1 MAKYGSN
8 SFAVSI
14 DNSSGTPVVMT
25 NYIRTIG
32 DVDIKA
38 MMAESTAFGDAWVE
52 KLATGVLEAGSI
64 TLGGYYD
71 DTASTGPDVIF
82 NDVAT
87 GPTDSTRTLLLTWG
101 GSKTTSA
108 EVWISAYK
116 RTATVGE
123 LTGFEVTLEYTGTVT
138 EA

>member
-8 SFAVSI
+8 SFIVSI
-14 DNSSGTPVVMT
+14 DNSGGTPVTMT

-38 MMAESTAFGDAWVE
+38 MMQESTAFGDAWME
-52 KLATGVLEAGSI
+52 KLSTGMLEAGSI

-71 DTASTGPDVIF
+71 DTSSTGPDAIF

-101 GSKTTSA
+101 GSKTTSG

-123 LTGFEVTLEYTGTVT
+123 LTAFEVTLEYTGTVT

>member
-8 SFAVSI
+8 SFVVSI
-14 DNSSGTPVVMT
+14 DNSGGTPVTMT
-25 NYIRTIG
+25 DYIRSIG
-32 DVDIKA
+32 DVDVKA
-38 MMAESTAFGDAWVE
+38 MMQESTAFGDAWME
-52 KLATGVLEAGSI
+52 KLATGMLEAGSI

-71 DTASTGPDVIF
+71 DTATTGPDVIF

-123 LTGFEVTLEYTGTVT
+123 LTAFEVTLEYTGTVT

>member
-14 DNSSGTPVVMT
+14 DNSSGSPVVMT

-32 DVDIKA
+32 DVDVKA

-52 KLATGVLEAGSI
+52 KLATGVREAGSL

-82 NDVAT
+82 NDVAS

-108 EVWISAYK
+108 EVWISSYK

>member
-8 SFAVSI
+8 SFVVSI
-14 DNSSGTPVVMT
+14 DNSGGTPVTMT
-25 NYIRTIG
+25 DYIRSIG
-32 DVDIKA
+32 DVDVKA
-38 MMAESTAFGDAWVE
+38 MMQESTAFGDAWME
-52 KLATGVLEAGSI
+52 KLATGMLEAGSI

-71 DTASTGPDVIF
+71 DTATTGPDAIF

-123 LTGFEVTLEYTGTVT
+123 LTAFEVTLEYTGTVT

>member
-1 MAKYGSN
+1 
-8 SFAVSI
+8 
-14 DNSSGTPVVMT
+14 MT

-32 DVDIKA
+32 DVDVKA

-52 KLATGVLEAGSI
+52 KLATGVREAGSL

-82 NDVAT
+82 NDVAS

-108 EVWISAYK
+108 EVWISSYK